1 MTTTEPGDAKRPARR
16 SSNPT
21 VHDVAL
27 EAGVSPMTVS
37 RVLSGGK
44 NVRLEVQERVARAVE
59 TLGYHRNENARSLR
73 PGHRSGLVGVT
84 ITNIANPYYAEM
96 LRGVEEIASAHGR
109 RILVGNS
116 NEDADLEKQ
125 LVADFIGRRVEGLIV
140 VPSSAGDAAHLQ
152 PARLG
157 GVPVVLA
164 SRAVGGVSADTVLID
179 DVEGARAA
187 TAALLAEGHRRV
199 AYLGQRSVFTG
210 RRRLEGFT
218 LAHEALDLK
227 PDEELIRVG
236 QQDVGSAERAM
247 TELLELADPPTA
259 VFSANNR
266 NTVGAIRAIV
276 ARRRA
281 AAGTGADGGI
291 DDIRVA
297 GFDSFDFAD
306 IAPVRLSVVD
316 HDAGDL
322 GRRAAAMLF
331 DRLEDGEQPVEPRIL
346 ELPVTLRDLF

>member
-1 MTTTEPGDAKRPARR
+1 
-16 SSNPT
+16 
-21 VHDVAL
+21 
-27 EAGVSPMTVS
+27 MTVS

-44 NVRLEVQERVARAVE
+44 NVRLEVQERVGRAIDA
-59 TLGYHRNENARSLR
+59 LGYHRNENARSLR

-96 LRGVEEIASAHGR
+96 LRGVEEIASQHGR

-140 VPSSAGDAAHLQ
+140 VPSIAGDAAHLQ
-152 PARLG
+152 VERLG

-164 SRAVGGVSADTVLID
+164 SRAVGGVAADTVLID

-187 TAALLAEGHRRV
+187 TAALLAEGHRRI

-210 RRRLEGFT
+210 RRRLEGFA
-218 LAHEALDLK
+218 LAHHALGLETT
-227 PDEELIRVG
+227 EELIRIG
-236 QQDVGSAERAM
+236 QQDVGTAERAM
-247 TELLELADPPTA
+247 AELLELPDPPTA

-281 AAGTGADGGI
+281 TDPLSTAI
-291 DDIRVA
+291 DDVRVA
-297 GFDSFDFAD
+297 GFDSFDFAE

-322 GRRAAAMLF
+322 GRRAATMLF
-331 DRLEDGEQPVEPRIL
+331 DRLDDASNAGGPRIV
-346 ELPVTLRDLF
+346 ELPVTLRNLF